1 MSKTKDF
8 QVVEM
13 HDKIRQMIIKK
24 MVLRAKIGRKMSGYI
39 IPDIINALNA
49 KTKTIKDH
57 EVLICGAG
65 TAEVTVNRF
74 RHAVNLNKGHVLVE
88 LGK

>member
-1 MSKTKDF
+1 
-8 QVVEM
+8 
-13 HDKIRQMIIKK
+13 
-24 MVLRAKIGRKMSGYI
+24 MVGKMSGNI
-39 IPDIINALNA
+39 IPVVTNDLNA
-49 KTKTIKDH
+49 KSKTINDH